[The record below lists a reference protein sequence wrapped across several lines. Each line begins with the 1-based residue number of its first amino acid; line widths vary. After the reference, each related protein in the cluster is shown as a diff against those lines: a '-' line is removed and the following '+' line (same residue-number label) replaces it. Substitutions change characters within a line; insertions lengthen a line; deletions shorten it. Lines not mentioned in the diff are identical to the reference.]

1 LTEEYQGSLSLKKGE
16 VKMER
21 KVIISMVVLLVL
33 GVHTTLAVEEKP
45 ALVDL
50 NVTSSVQGDWVSSRT
65 DGWTFTVNGT
75 APGDNISVTRLG
87 VYDHL
92 GDGLGNSHP
101 IGLWDSGGTLIVS
114 TSIPSETASPLIG
127 GYRYVDITPVELV
140 AGQSYTIGVLMGLI
154 VPNDH
159 VIQSASASVDSAIT
173 IEPSHPDPQQYPHY
187 VSRCAKG
194 EQLAQP
200 SAWLNDQQG
209 FNANFQFTSSPSNQS
224 PVADAGPDQTIECAC
239 QTPEG
244 TQVTL
249 DGTGSSDSDNNLLT
263 YTWTGPFVES
273 PASGATPIIT
283 LGCIGQYEIT
293 LVVND
298 GQEDSA
304 PDTVII
310 TVVDTTAPVI
320 SHPGDITVE
329 AMDPDGV
336 PVEDDEIQTFLAG
349 ASATDNCD
357 PSPTIVNNAPA
368 VFQPGDTIVTF
379 TATDASGNISTC
391 QSTVT
396 VVEAAEAHIRIVPR
410 IINRDG
416 RLPAILAVIR
426 FPEGITEDDIDMAEP
441 LVLFPGDSPYGIE
454 ATCQRIVTW
463 RRWGKLHVSIFSF
476 FPKDDITS
484 AIPEDGLVELIVVG
498 RLVNGQYFYG
508 IDTVRIISWHWK
520 HW

>member
-1 LTEEYQGSLSLKKGE
+1 
-16 VKMER
+16 MER
-21 KVIISMVVLLVL
+21 KVIIGLVVLLAI

-45 ALVDL
+45 ALFDL
-50 NVTSSVQGDWVSSRT
+50 NVTTAVKGWYMSSRT
-65 DGWTFTVNGT
+65 VGWAFTVNGT

-87 VYDHL
+87 VYDHEL
-92 GDGLGNSHP
+92 TPGDGLGSDHP
-101 IGLWDSGGTLIVS
+101 VGVWDSNGILLVDATVPAGTS
-114 TSIPSETASPLIG
+114 GYYNG
-127 GYRYVDITPVELV
+127 GYRYVDITPIKLET
-140 AGQSYTIGVLMGLI
+140 GQTYTIGVLVGGESTLDYMI
-154 VPNDH
+154 TN
-159 VIQSASASVDSAIT
+159 ASASVDPAST
-173 IEPSHPDPQQYPHY
+173 IVPWDTQNGFLSLCNEGSSLAKPDY
-187 VSRCAKG
+187 G
-194 EQLAQP
+194 LI
-200 SAWLNDQQG
+200 DQQG

-263 YTWTGPFVES
+263 YTWTGPFAEN

-320 SHPGDITVE
+320 SHPGDITIE
-329 AMDPDGV
+329 ADGPDGV
-336 PVEDDEIQTFLAG
+336 PVEDDRIQTFLYG

-379 TATDASGNISTC
+379 TATDASGNMSTC

-396 VVEAAEAHIRIVPR
+396 VIEAAESYLQIIPR

-463 RRWGKLHVSIFSF
+463 RRWGTLRVSIFSF

-484 AIPEDGLVELIVVG
+484 AIPEDGLAELIVVG

>member
-1 LTEEYQGSLSLKKGE
+1 MRTINWKTVLIGIILMTVAAVTATPAAGSVFAEVIPGPYEEFTLPWYYNHWLSEPWPTIGTNGDGKTLLITSPNAVVVAFPGDYESTDNPFVYGYDIKVYCTGSYQ
-16 VKMER
+16 MN
-21 KVIISMVVLLVL
+21 I
-33 GVHTTLAVEEKP
+33 
-45 ALVDL
+45 
-50 NVTSSVQGDWVSSRT
+50 WVSSAAEPT
-65 DGWTFTVNGT
+65 NQACWWPSGWYGDIELDFDDHPSPDSVKYVTI
-75 APGDNISVTRLG
+75 APIAG
-87 VYDHL
+87 H
-92 GDGLGNSHP
+92 
-101 IGLWDSGGTLIVS
+101 WVS
-114 TSIPSETASPLIG
+114 LDAVESI
-127 GYRYVDITPVELV
+127 
-140 AGQSYTIGVLMGLI
+140 
-154 VPNDH
+154 
-159 VIQSASASVDSAIT
+159 
-173 IEPSHPDPQQYPHY
+173 YP
-187 VSRCAKG
+187 
-194 EQLAQP
+194 
-200 SAWLNDQQG
+200 
-209 FNANFQFTSSPSNQS
+209 PSNQS

-249 DGTGSSDSDNNLLT
+249 DGTGSTDSDEDSLT
-263 YTWTGPFVES
+263 YTWTGPFLES

-283 LGCIGQYEIT
+283 LGCVGQYEIT

-298 GQEDSA
+298 GQVDSE

-310 TVVDTTAPVI
+310 TVEDTTAPVI
-320 SHPGDITVE
+320 SRPGDITVE

-357 PSPTIVNNAPA
+357 SEPAIVNDAPTI
-368 VFQPGDTIVTF
+368 FQSGDTTVTF

-391 QSTVT
+391 QATVT

-426 FPEGITEDDIDMAEP
+426 FPEGVTEDDIDMEEP

-484 AIPEDGLVELIVVG
+484 AIPEDGLAELIVVG

>member
-1 LTEEYQGSLSLKKGE
+1 
-16 VKMER
+16 MER
-21 KVIISMVVLLVL
+21 KLIISMVVLLAL
-33 GVHTTLAVEEKP
+33 GVHTTLAVEENA
-45 ALVDL
+45 ALSGL
-50 NVTSSVQGDWVSSRT
+50 SVTTTVKGWWVSSRT
-65 DGWTFTVNGT
+65 VGWTFTVNGT

-87 VYDHL
+87 VYDHEL
-92 GDGLGNSHP
+92 TPGDGLGSDHP
-101 IGLWDSGGTLIVS
+101 IGLWDSGGTLLVEATVS
-114 TSIPSETASPLIG
+114 AGTSGYYDG
-127 GYRYVDITPVELV
+127 GYRYVDITPIELG
-140 AGQSYTIGVLMGLI
+140 AGQTYTIGVLVGGESTLDYMI
-154 VPNDH
+154 TNA
-159 VIQSASASVDSAIT
+159 SASADSAIT
-173 IEPSHPDPQQYPHY
+173 IIPWDTQNGFLSLYTEGSSLAEPDY
-187 VSRCAKG
+187 G
-194 EQLAQP
+194 LI
-200 SAWLNDQQG
+200 DQQG
-209 FNANFQFTSSPSNQS
+209 FNANFQFTQAPSNQP
-224 PVADAGPDQTIECAC
+224 PVANAGPDQTIECAC

-249 DGTGSSDSDNNLLT
+249 NGTSSYDPDEDSLT

-273 PASGATPIIT
+273 PASGATPVIT

-329 AMDPDGV
+329 ADGPDGV
-336 PVEDDEIQTFLAG
+336 PVEDDRIQTFLYG

-357 PSPTIVNNAPA
+357 PSPTIVNNAPS

-379 TATDASGNISTC
+379 TATDASGNMSTC

-396 VVEAAEAHIRIVPR
+396 VVEAAEAYLQIVPP

-416 RLPAILAVIR
+416 RLSEILAVVR

-441 LVLFPGDSPYGIE
+441 LVLFPGDSFYGIE
-454 ATCQRIVTW
+454 ATYQRIVTW
-463 RRWGKLHVSIFSF
+463 RSWGRVRVSIFSF

-484 AIPEDGLVELIVVG
+484 AIPEDGLVELMVVG

-508 IDTVRIISWHWK
+508 IDTVRIISWNWK